1 MASQYIYHYVYR
13 ITNLV
18 EKKHYYGKRSSKCD
32 PKLDLGVKYFSSSTD
47 KEFRVDQKNNPQN
60 YRYKIIGLFTT
71 NELAFSREIKLH
83 SKFNCAASDKFYN
96 KANSRTSK
104 FSILGTKSSIETR
117 QKISKSL
124 KGKPKT
130 AQHIKNANDAKRKAG
145 TTSKGSILTQ
155 EHKDKIS
162 KANKG
167 RKRSTEEIQKYIISR
182 IKSNKVRGK
191 QLLSQEHKDAIASA
205 LAGKPKSAK
214 HIENM
219 SGESH
224 HSFVGYYVSPEL
236 TTPTITKQAKLG
248 ITIGWYSNLDKFIS
262 KCSYRQSKYLNTRWT
277 WEELK
282 NKTYR
287 DIGLNFIPKELFLM
301 LLL

>member
-1 MASQYIYHYVYR
+1 
-13 ITNLV
+13 L
-18 EKKHYYGKRSSKCD
+18 
-32 PKLDLGVKYFSSSTD
+32 LDYS
-47 KEFRVDQKNNPQN
+47 
-60 YRYKIIGLFTT
+60 
-71 NELAFSREIKLH
+71 
-83 SKFNCAASDKFYN
+83 SDKFYN
-96 KANSRTSK
+96 RANSRTSK

-130 AQHIKNANDAKRKAG
+130 AQHIKNANDAKIKAG
-145 TTSKGSILTQ
+145 TTAKGSILTQ

-167 RKRSTEEIQKYIISR
+167 RKHSEEHIQNYVVSR
-182 IKSNKVRGK
+182 IKTNKARGK
-191 QLLSQEHKDAIASA
+191 QFLSQEHKNSIAYA
-205 LAGKPKSAK
+205 LRGQPKSDK

-224 HSFVGYYVSPEL
+224 HSFVGYYISPDL

-248 ITIGWYSNLDKFIS
+248 ITLGWYSNLDKLIS

-277 WEELK
+277 WDEIQ

-287 DIGLNFIPKELFLM
+287 DIGLDFIPSLPEEP
-301 LLL
+301 